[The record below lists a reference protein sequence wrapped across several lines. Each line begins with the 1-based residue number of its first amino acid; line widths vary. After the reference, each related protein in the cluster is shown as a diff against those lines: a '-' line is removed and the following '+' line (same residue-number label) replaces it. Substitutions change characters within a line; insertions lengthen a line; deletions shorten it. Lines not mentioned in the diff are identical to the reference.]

1 MTWFTLFVLA
11 ALVVVLKTF
20 TVVQQRHAYV
30 KERLG
35 KFAGVLPPGFHF
47 LIPFVDRIAYRH
59 EMREQVRDVPSQ
71 VCITRDN
78 IQVEVDGLV
87 YLQVMD
93 AQRASY
99 GIEDYLLASENLA
112 QTTMR
117 SEIGKLTL
125 HESFS
130 ERDKLNENIVR
141 EVDKAS
147 DPWGIKVLRY
157 ELRNITPS
165 SQVVLTLE
173 KQMEAEREKRA
184 EVTLADAEKQST
196 IEASEGQRQSAIN
209 RSQGERQRRIN
220 LATGKAKEIELL
232 AEATAYGIRRVAQ
245 AMQRPGGD
253 AAVRMHVLE
262 EFIDQFGQILQESNV
277 SVVPRELANI
287 QGIFEGMA
295 RTGQT
300 MGSVSQGGVA
310 APAKETY

>member
-287 QGIFEGMA
+287 QGLFEGMA

>member
-165 SQVVLTLE
+165 PQVVHTLE